1 MDKHSN
7 KVTFCKLSRF
17 FRILFIDFSGFYS
30 SIFPVFIHRFF
41 RILFIDF
48 SGFYSSVFPVFIH
61 RNFRS
66 KKRKPSTNHVNNAIL
81 HA

>member
-30 SIFPVFIHRFF
+30 SIFPVFIHR
-41 RILFIDF
+41 
-48 SGFYSSVFPVFIH
+48 
-61 RNFRS
+61 NFRL
-66 KKRKPSTNHVNNAIL
+66 KKMQRL
-81 HA
+81 HKSCKEYNSSCLNYS